1 MAVTFDTLKFV
12 QTLESAGIDRE
23 QASAL
28 AAAVRDS
35 QDAADVATKGD
46 LREMELGLRNDIDLV
61 RKDID
66 LLRWMMGAILGGI
79 IALVLKAFF

>member
-1 MAVTFDTLKFV
+1 MPTVTFDTLKFV

-35 QDAADVATKGD
+35 QDAADLITKKD
-46 LREMELGLRNDIDLV
+46 LELALSPLRVMLGITLAGV
-61 RKDID
+61 
-66 LLRWMMGAILGGI
+66 GVILTKLFLG
-79 IALVLKAFF
+79 

>member
-23 QASAL
+23 QASAF

-35 QDAADVATKGD
+35 QDAADLVTKKD
-46 LREMELGLRNDIDLV
+46 LEIALAPVRSELTLH
-61 RKDID
+61 
-66 LLRWMMGAILGGI
+66 RWMLGAILGGI